1 MDQLVVLQEIHESI
15 SKGGD
20 GLKKIDN
27 NTIEGSCPNL
37 VSKLL
42 ESTRKGRIDESVC
55 RELSEKLQDVYEVK
69 RLGDICRRAGQPAI
83 AVDTYKRALSLCD
96 DPVLRPVLQNNLGQ
110 AHVNQGDLARA
121 EFYYQQ
127 AAEIFKKEED
137 RTGLAHVL
145 GNLGSAYRQSGEWN
159 KAIEKCYQSLKTF
172 EEAGDDL
179 GIAQMTGSIGR
190 IYADMGE
197 MELAARY
204 FEKSLSD
211 FQRLGDKRS
220 AAWVL
225 DRLGRIARERMD
237 WDLALSY
244 FQSSISIF
252 EEMGESSSLAIA
264 LSNLGRTFLQMD
276 EPFAAREPLER
287 AVLQVSRQA
296 RPGYQNALYYLAK
309 TYSSLAEDNLLQAET
324 REENK
329 DASGEQQR
337 REASRLFSLAADR
350 YQDLASTLDDGK
362 NEIQAEA
369 ALAKS
374 RSYLSQISY
383 QTSDDG
389 ALVLVDKA
397 LSSLDNA
404 ADNATDDKKAMIQNL
419 QRIISGMKE
428 VYSLGSLSLDE
439 MQCSRALTNS
449 SEYLMGAANGLE
461 SEEAAESLCRALK
474 GINAGIEAERSAKD
488 PAERFQTAG
497 SELLI
502 AKEHLARAETGKARR
517 FTELIE
523 NAAAILKESAS
534 KSGEEGQEDGSESSS
549 KRAFCGDERAA
560 LLAIAGAMAAY
571 SLERIEEESEMLAW
585 DEALHL
591 LPAPETAERA
601 DLPVQGTTEG
611 EASEDDASE
620 EMASV
625 EVISDEANSVEVI
638 SDEVTPVEMDS
649 RQKIK
654 AKELIPADGC
664 RGGIRISADE
674 TEKAD
679 EGFLLTVKSDLAC
692 QSTGQLLL
700 PEDRQPAEKRLFS
713 ADIELFPS
721 KDQERQPAEVK
732 DADQSVPRS
741 QVDQNYAQDD
751 SEEAA
756 DTGVEDLGP
765 LFSSAPNGPELEE
778 EVQPSPLV
786 HPKALV
792 ILKALTLLVAMLL
805 VIEAILYLI

>member
-83 AVDTYKRALSLCD
+83 AVDTYKRALSICD

-159 KAIEKCYQSLKTF
+159 KALEKCYQSLKTF

-244 FQSSISIF
+244 FQSSVSIF

-324 REENK
+324 REENR

-362 NEIQAEA
+362 NEIQVEA

-374 RSYLSQISY
+374 RSYLSQISD

-404 ADNATDDKKAMIQNL
+404 ADNATDDKKAMILNL

-428 VYSLGSLSLDE
+428 VYSFGSLSQDE
-439 MQCSRALTNS
+439 KQCSRALTNS

-461 SEEAAESLCRALK
+461 SEEAAESLCLALK

-488 PAERFQTAG
+488 PAERFQTAA

-517 FTELIE
+517 CTDLIE

-549 KRAFCGDERAA
+549 KRAFCGEERAA

-571 SLERIEEESEMLAW
+571 SMERIQEESEMLAW

-591 LPAPETAERA
+591 LPASETAERV
-601 DLPVQGTTEG
+601 DLPAQETTE
-611 EASEDDASE
+611 EDASE
-620 EMASV
+620 
-625 EVISDEANSVEVI
+625 
-638 SDEVTPVEMDS
+638 EMDS

-654 AKELIPADGC
+654 AKEQIPADGC

-679 EGFLLTVKSDLAC
+679 EGFLLTVKSNLAC

-721 KDQERQPAEVK
+721 KDQERQPAEVR
-732 DADQSVPRS
+732 DADQNGPAGQAPDIESPGRPGY
-741 QVDQNYAQDD
+741 QNYAQDD

-786 HPKALV
+786 HPKALL
-792 ILKALTLLVAMLL
+792 ILKALTLLVVMLL

>member
-20 GLKKIDN
+20 GLNKIDN
-27 NTIEGSCPNL
+27 KAIEGSCPNL
-37 VSKLL
+37 VGKLL
-42 ESTRKGRIDESVC
+42 EGSRRGRIDESVC

-83 AVDTYKRALSLCD
+83 AVDAYKRALSLCD

-110 AHVNQGDLARA
+110 AHVNKGDLARA

-127 AAEIFKKEED
+127 SAEIFKKEGD

-197 MELAARY
+197 NELAARY

-211 FQRLGDKRS
+211 FQKLGDKRS

-244 FQSSISIF
+244 FQSSVSIF

-264 LSNLGRTFLQMD
+264 LSNLGRTFLQMN
-276 EPFAAREPLER
+276 EPNAAREPLER

-296 RPGYQNALYYLAK
+296 RPGYQNALYCLAK
-309 TYSSLAEDNLLQAET
+309 TYGSLAEDSLLQAET
-324 REENK
+324 RDENR

-337 REASRLFSLAADR
+337 REASRFFSLAADR
-350 YQDLASTLDDGK
+350 YQDLAGTLDEGK
-362 NEIQAEA
+362 NEIGVEA

-374 RSYLSQISY
+374 RAYLSQISG

-389 ALVLVDKA
+389 ALVLVDRA

-404 ADNATDDKKAMIQNL
+404 AANATDEKKAMILNL
-419 QRIISGMKE
+419 QRIVSGMKE
-428 VYSLGSLSLDE
+428 VYSFGSLSLDE
-439 MQCSRALTNS
+439 KQCSRALTNS

-461 SEEAAESLCRALK
+461 SEEALESLCRALK
-474 GINAGIEAERSAKD
+474 GINAGIEAERSEKD
-488 PAERFQTAG
+488 PAERFLSAA

-502 AKEHLARAETGKARR
+502 AKEHLVRAETGKGKRC
-517 FTELIE
+517 TDLIE

-534 KSGEEGQEDGSESSS
+534 KSGEEGQEDGSESNS

-571 SLERIEEESEMLAW
+571 SLERIEEKSEMLAW

-591 LPAPETAERA
+591 LPASETAERA
-601 DLPVQGTTEG
+601 DLPAQETTEG

-620 EMASV
+620 EMESV
-625 EVISDEANSVEVI
+625 EEI
-638 SDEVTPVEMDS
+638 SDEVTSV
-649 RQKIK
+649 
-654 AKELIPADGC
+654 
-664 RGGIRISADE
+664 E

-679 EGFLLTVKSDLAC
+679 EGFLLIVKPDLAC

-700 PEDRQPAEKRLFS
+700 PEDRQPIGKRLFH
-713 ADIELFPS
+713 ADADQIGPAGQAPDIE
-721 KDQERQPAEVK
+721 PAEV
-732 DADQSVPRS
+732 PGY
-741 QVDQNYAQDD
+741 QNYAQDD

-756 DTGVEDLGP
+756 DTGIDDLGP
-765 LFSSAPNGPELEE
+765 LFGSAPNVPELEE

-786 HPKALV
+786 NPKALL
-792 ILKALTLLVAMLL
+792 ILKALTLLVLMLL
-805 VIEAILYLI
+805 LIEAILYLI